1 MLAIERQPP
10 SCLPFLL
17 LVATSQEQLSN
28 NKREKKSTTEK
39 DLTIYP
45 LLVIHDIFQKLFI
58 ILW

>member
-28 NKREKKSTTEK
+28 NKREKKA
-39 DLTIYP
+39 
-45 LLVIHDIFQKLFI
+45 LLKRI
-58 ILW
+58 